1 MIISV
6 DTGNKHM
13 KTENCEFNSGVEILD
28 TLPGELEEVIEYE
41 GKYYMTTNNNG
52 VRYEEALNACGIP
65 TKTWEQAGQLSLDL
79 KNAA

>member
-28 TLPGELEEVIEYE
+28 TLPGDMEEVIEYE
-41 GKYYMTTNNNG
+41 GKCHIIILYQVASATASP
-52 VRYEEALNACGIP
+52 RYNFCC
-65 TKTWEQAGQLSLDL
+65 
-79 KNAA
+79 

>member
-28 TLPGELEEVIEYE
+28 SIFTDNISCPLPYLYKKSRFLLAI
-41 GKYYMTTNNNG
+41 K
-52 VRYEEALNACGIP
+52 
-65 TKTWEQAGQLSLDL
+65 
-79 KNAA
+79 

>member
-41 GKYYMTTNNNG
+41 GKYYMTTI
-52 VRYEEALNACGIP
+52 EEFRIWKIKLLMIGIIF
-65 TKTWEQAGQLSLDL
+65 
-79 KNAA
+79 

>member
-28 TLPGELEEVIEYE
+28 TLPGDMEEVIEYCLL
-41 GKYYMTTNNNG
+41 YTSPSP
-52 VRYEEALNACGIP
+52 RDC
-65 TKTWEQAGQLSLDL
+65 S
-79 KNAA
+79 

>member
-41 GKYYMTTNNNG
+41 GKGYRLQYLVENK
-52 VRYEEALNACGIP
+52 EER
-65 TKTWEQAGQLSLDL
+65 K
-79 KNAA
+79 

>member
-6 DTGNKHM
+6 DTGNKQM

-41 GKYYMTTNNNG
+41 GKYYRTTNRKANAKG
-52 VRYEEALNACGIP
+52 YRLQYLAEKKEER
-65 TKTWEQAGQLSLDL
+65 K
-79 KNAA
+79 

>member
-6 DTGNKHM
+6 GTGNKQM

-41 GKYYMTTNNNG
+41 GN
-52 VRYEEALNACGIP
+52 II
-65 TKTWEQAGQLSLDL
+65 GQLIEEFRIWSFLYN
-79 KNAA
+79 KKRGC

>member
-6 DTGNKHM
+6 DTGNKQM

-41 GKYYMTTNNNG
+41 GKYYRTTNRRISYG
-52 VRYEEALNACGIP
+52 TIFFCITGNANYGTC
-65 TKTWEQAGQLSLDL
+65 KH
-79 KNAA
+79 

>member
-6 DTGNKHM
+6 DTGNKQM

-41 GKYYMTTNNNG
+41 DRKRKYSG
-52 VRYEEALNACGIP
+52 V
-65 TKTWEQAGQLSLDL
+65 S
-79 KNAA
+79 KNLWFNRVEIYLWSFLYNKKRRC

>member
-28 TLPGELEEVIEYE
+28 TPPEDNKLH
-41 GKYYMTTNNNG
+41 MT
-52 VRYEEALNACGIP
+52 VCRLVPI
-65 TKTWEQAGQLSLDL
+65 
-79 KNAA
+79 

>member
-28 TLPGELEEVIEYE
+28 TLPGELER
-41 GKYYMTTNNNG
+41 GDS
-52 VRYEEALNACGIP
+52 VRRKILYDNE
-65 TKTWEQAGQLSLDL
+65 
-79 KNAA
+79 

>member
-6 DTGNKHM
+6 DTGNKQM

-41 GKYYMTTNNNG
+41 GKYYRTTHRRITYMELP
-52 VRYEEALNACGIP
+52 V
-65 TKTWEQAGQLSLDL
+65 
-79 KNAA
+79 

>member
-6 DTGNKHM
+6 GTGNKQM

-41 GKYYMTTNNNG
+41 
-52 VRYEEALNACGIP
+52 
-65 TKTWEQAGQLSLDL
+65 LSLIHISEPTRH
-79 KNAA
+79 

>member
-6 DTGNKHM
+6 DTGNKQM

-41 GKYYMTTNNNG
+41 N
-52 VRYEEALNACGIP
+52 II
-65 TKTWEQAGQLSLDL
+65 GQLIEEFRIWRIRPQMNDISF
-79 KNAA
+79 